1 MVQRLR
7 NVSSKIEIVV
17 DVPSCIY
24 EFKFIL
30 LNTRCKVDKT
40 KSIVRKKKNTSSSHH
55 GMMEIISL
63 NGINSISTNRKDVS
77 IILSHQRKSTQKT
90 IYFIL
95 YSYKSKLCHINFM
108 HE

>member
-1 MVQRLR
+1 MNRKFQFFFLNKLFFYQKYEMVQRLR

-63 NGINSISTNRKDVS
+63 NGINSISTKV
-77 IILSHQRKSTQKT
+77 K
-90 IYFIL
+90 
-95 YSYKSKLCHINFM
+95 
-108 HE
+108 